1 MPIKTVLGSELK
13 VGDTINVWWTGN
25 RDTVLSLRPYT
36 GPLFPAG
43 AQIATFA
50 RNTTGMTIENGHQYE
65 LVGRVGVA

>member
-1 MPIKTVLGSELK
+1 MASPDFQSRVRALTAR
-13 VGDTINVWWTGN
+13 GN
-25 RDTVLSLRPYT
+25 RDTVLSLRPYD